1 MRRVSSAY
9 STSFALY
16 LYQIPYEKS
25 LQMILDAAQTYYDS
39 ASSYSDPDIDLAK
52 VCLNLM
58 QDLKEPRIAQMF
70 DLIDAVKLL
79 NKDFRLEI
87 LPLTG
92 KL

>member
-1 MRRVSSAY
+1 
-9 STSFALY
+9 
-16 LYQIPYEKS
+16 
-25 LQMILDAAQTYYDS
+25 MILDAAQTYYDS

-92 KL
+92 K